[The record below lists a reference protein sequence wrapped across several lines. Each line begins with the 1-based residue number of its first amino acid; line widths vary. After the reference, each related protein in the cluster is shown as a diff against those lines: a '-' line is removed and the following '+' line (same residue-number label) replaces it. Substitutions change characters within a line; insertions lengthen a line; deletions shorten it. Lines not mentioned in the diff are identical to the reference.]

1 MALRRT
7 GEGDDAFMKRMAFVP
22 ALFFILVLFST
33 ATALG
38 QVQTRIRAIEAS
50 YVGLGIDPSLR
61 DIHRELGSLFNFTSY
76 RLLRD
81 ETLNLLPNQTA
92 LIQGHH
98 PGRFMEVTLVGL
110 HGGVAR
116 LRIRVIREGVV
127 ILNTEIRLFP
137 GRTVLIGGPRRGQ
150 AVVIFAVSAHF

>member
-1 MALRRT
+1 MKKI
-7 GEGDDAFMKRMAFVP
+7 AFPP
-22 ALFFILVLFST
+22 ALFLILVLFST
-33 ATALG
+33 SVALG

-50 YVGLGIDPSLR
+50 NAGFGIDPSLR
-61 DIHRELGSLFNFTSY
+61 DVHRELGSLFSFTSY

-81 ETLNLLPNQTA
+81 ETLNLLPNQTV

-110 HGGVAR
+110 RRNVAT

-127 ILNTEIRLFP
+127 ILSTEIRLFP
-137 GRTVLIGGPRRGQ
+137 GRTVLIGGPRRGE
-150 AVVIFAVSAHF
+150 AVVIFAVSARF